1 MRDLTCEQVQVDE
14 LWAFEGMKQWR
25 VPPERQGEF
34 GIGTVWTFTSIAP
47 ASKLIPNWLIGL
59 RNAPAARRFL
69 IDLSRRMRGRF
80 QLTTDGA
87 TIYQDVAW
95 DAFAGL
101 IDYAQLVKLYGR
113 PLEDERVYS
122 PPVCV
127 AAKPT
132 RIMGDPDPAHISTSH
147 VERENLN
154 LRIFNRRYTRLT
166 NAFSKKV
173 YNLSYATALY
183 VFHRNFVKP
192 HGALTRDAGH
202 RPTTPAMAAGL
213 ATKPWR
219 MTDIVKLIEAREEG
233 ARDLARRLRE
243 AS

>member
-1 MRDLTCEQVQVDE
+1 MTRLILAACQACAVAHGEFVRDLACEQIQVDE
-14 LWAFEGMKQWR
+14 LWAFVGMKQRR

-34 GIGTVWTFTSIAP
+34 GIGTVWTFTSLDP
-47 ASKLIPNWLIGL
+47 ASKLIPNWLIGP
-59 RNAPAARRFL
+59 RDARTARRFL
-69 IDLSRRMRGRF
+69 VDLSRRMRGRF

-87 TIYQDVAW
+87 TIYRDVAW

-127 AAKPT
+127 ATKPT

-154 LRIFNRRYTRLT
+154 LRMFNRRYTRLT

-173 YNLSYATALY
+173 YNLSCATALY
-183 VFHRNFVKP
+183 VVHRNFVKP
-192 HGALTRDAGH
+192 HGTLTRDEGH
-202 RPTTPAMAAGL
+202 RPTTPAMAADWPPG
-213 ATKPWR
+213 P
-219 MTDIVKLIEAREEG
+219 G
-233 ARDLARRLRE
+233 A
-243 AS
+243 